1 VISTPATVLG
11 YDHRIGF
18 LKPGYDA
25 GEDLGLDDHAVELDT
40 LRTDVVLWDSHPLA
54 LGAAPKQV
62 FIDGIAQLE
71 DPHVSKKPAPFQ
83 RAPKTPDFS
92 KEVKETLKYE
102 GLPPLETKK
111 ADSDLVIFTN
121 VNSVFLRKGSVIQEK
136 FSVAQAG
143 SSGVVVVERGNI
155 LCMGTSSGCPTTN
168 YGNDD
173 AQIIDLEG
181 GSIS

>member
-1 VISTPATVLG
+1 MITPWNL
-11 YDHRIGF
+11 I
-18 LKPGYDA
+18 PM
-25 GEDLGLDDHAVELDT
+25 
-40 LRTDVVLWDSHPLA
+40 RTDVVLWDSHPLA

-121 VNSVFLRKGSVIQEK
+121 VNSVFLRKGSGIQEE
-136 FSVAQAG
+136 FSVAHAG
-143 SSGVVVVERGNI
+143 SSGVVVVGRGNI

-168 YGNDD
+168 YGSDVLT
-173 AQIIDLEG
+173 IDLEG